1 MDVNKN
7 IINSDKTIKGKVSV
21 NNEEKERYNVKFND
35 LFLTRT
41 SETSDEIGLT
51 SAFIGKD
58 ENTVFSGFILRAR
71 PKKDNINSMFYAY
84 YMRSNKMRN
93 NIIKYSSITT
103 RALINSQNLSKL
115 KIAVP
120 SIKEQDK
127 IFHMLWNF
135 DKKIEFLNNKL
146 KIVIIFKKYLLQN
159 LFPKS
164 GELAPKLRFKQE
176 NGENYLEW
184 KDRKLNE
191 ILVEHKEK
199 STGNEDVYS
208 VSVYKGLV
216 NQVEHLGRRFATKDT
231 SKYNLVKPG
240 DIVYT
245 KSPTGDFPLGIIK
258 QSRVS
263 KNVIVSPLY
272 GVFTPETK
280 YLGYILNDYFE
291 SSVNTYNYLHP
302 IVQKGAKNTMNISNK
317 TFLSRS
323 LMLPIDFEEQKFI
336 ANFLFNIDK
345 KINLIKNQIDKMDE
359 YKKGLLQQMFV
370 EMPFIH
376 ILILISYK
384 NCYR

>member
-1 MDVNKN
+1 M
-7 IINSDKTIKGKVSV
+7 
-21 NNEEKERYNVKFND
+21 
-35 LFLTRT
+35 
-41 SETSDEIGLT
+41 
-51 SAFIGKD
+51 
-58 ENTVFSGFILRAR
+58 
-71 PKKDNINSMFYAY
+71 
-84 YMRSNKMRN
+84 
-93 NIIKYSSITT
+93 
-103 RALINSQNLSKL
+103 NLSKIKPEQYCKNGDLIIADASEDYEDIGKPIELTNIDGIKIISGLHTILLRDNSKNTVLGFKGYYFSNPKL
-115 KIAVP
+115 KKQIKIIANGISVLGIGKNDLSKI
-120 SIKEQDK
+120 SIKIPCKSEQEK
-127 IFHMLWNF
+127 IVKFIF
-135 DKKIEFLNNKL
+135 KIDKKIIFLKSNLDNCQK
-146 KIVIIFKKYLLQN
+146 FKKYLLQN
-159 LFPKS
+159 LFPKNNES
-164 GELAPKLRFKQE
+164 APKLRFKQE

-370 EMPFIH
+370 
-376 ILILISYK
+376 
-384 NCYR
+384 